1 MSELTPKEQS
11 FLSELDELIR
21 KNISNEQFGVAELAS
36 EIGMSRSNLL
46 RKVKKL
52 AQVSVSKYISQIRLQ
67 DAYTLL
73 KQDELTVS
81 EVSYQVGFASTSY
94 FIRCFREQYGYPP
107 GEVKNKVEEV
117 QPLKQEKAPVNKRY
131 LMVALALLIGT
142 IALLYIF
149 IPRQNTVMDLD
160 KTIAV
165 LPFKNESADSS
176 NIYIVNGMMESVLS
190 SLQKMKGLKV
200 VSRTTVEQYRNTTK
214 TIPEIAH
221 ELNVSYFVEGSG
233 QKVGNQIMLNV
244 QLVQSNS
251 DRQLWA
257 KQYKR
262 EVEDIFQLQIDVAK
276 NIANNIEVII
286 TPEEQKRIE
295 KVPTQ
300 NLEAYDTFLK
310 GLELFRQETG
320 EGLEESIVYFKKAIE
335 LDENFARAYADIAI
349 AYYYLDAFFAEKKHS
364 AKINYYADKALLL
377 DAHLGQSL
385 QAKAYYY
392 INIGEYAEAIPFLE
406 KALEYNPN
414 SVLIINTLSDFYT
427 TFIPNA
433 GKYLEYALKGIQLDL
448 AAQDSSSASYVH
460 LHLSNAFMQ
469 TGFVEEAEQ
478 YINSSLAF
486 NPDNL
491 YSQYVKAYI
500 LLGKDKNYAR
510 TKDLLFSTLL
520 KDTTRLDIL
529 QEVAKVNYLMR
540 NYSEAYVYYKDFLW
554 AKETYKLRI
563 FPSEDIKM
571 ALVCKELGYTQKADS
586 LSQAYFQYASN
597 DESIYK
603 NLSLSAYY
611 SYQNNTEKAI
621 EHLGLFAQQT
631 DIQYWIV
638 LFLREEPAFDNIID
652 MPACQALIS
661 QIEDNFNKYHENL
674 KSTLQSQGLIE

>member
-1 MSELTPKEQS
+1 MSELTPKEQD

-214 TIPEIAH
+214 TIPEIAQ

-320 EGLEESIVYFKKAIE
+320 EGLEESIVYW
-335 LDENFARAYADIAI
+335 
-349 AYYYLDAFFAEKKHS
+349 
-364 AKINYYADKALLL
+364 
-377 DAHLGQSL
+377 
-385 QAKAYYY
+385 
-392 INIGEYAEAIPFLE
+392 
-406 KALEYNPN
+406 
-414 SVLIINTLSDFYT
+414 
-427 TFIPNA
+427 
-433 GKYLEYALKGIQLDL
+433 
-448 AAQDSSSASYVH
+448 
-460 LHLSNAFMQ
+460 
-469 TGFVEEAEQ
+469 
-478 YINSSLAF
+478 
-486 NPDNL
+486 
-491 YSQYVKAYI
+491 SQK
-500 LLGKDKNYAR
+500 
-510 TKDLLFSTLL
+510 
-520 KDTTRLDIL
+520 
-529 QEVAKVNYLMR
+529 
-540 NYSEAYVYYKDFLW
+540 
-554 AKETYKLRI
+554 
-563 FPSEDIKM
+563 
-571 ALVCKELGYTQKADS
+571 
-586 LSQAYFQYASN
+586 
-597 DESIYK
+597 
-603 NLSLSAYY
+603 
-611 SYQNNTEKAI
+611 
-621 EHLGLFAQQT
+621 
-631 DIQYWIV
+631 
-638 LFLREEPAFDNIID
+638 
-652 MPACQALIS
+652 
-661 QIEDNFNKYHENL
+661 
-674 KSTLQSQGLIE
+674 